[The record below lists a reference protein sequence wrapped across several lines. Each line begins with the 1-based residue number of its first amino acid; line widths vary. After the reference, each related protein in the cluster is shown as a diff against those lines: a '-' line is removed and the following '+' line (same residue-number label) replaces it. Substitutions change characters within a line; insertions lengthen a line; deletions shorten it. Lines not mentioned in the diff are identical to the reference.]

1 MQILITFFHSFST
14 HSNEDNSSIPEEIDG
29 EAFSI
34 GSLKS
39 EHSKV
44 PGMGE
49 QLPVHKLD
57 KGEGVPVG
65 KEGSFT
71 EHMMNFPMSFN
82 QFTCF
87 ALFYIKGVCE
97 SVVCPRLARGRIGP
111 SDYTLWAPNP
121 LDSRTHDQTFNR
133 DFWPR

>member
-57 KGEGVPVG
+57 KGRVFLWE
-65 KEGSFT
+65 
-71 EHMMNFPMSFN
+71 
-82 QFTCF
+82 
-87 ALFYIKGVCE
+87 
-97 SVVCPRLARGRIGP
+97 RGDHLLTI
-111 SDYTLWAPNP
+111 
-121 LDSRTHDQTFNR
+121 
-133 DFWPR
+133 